1 MSGGCFLNKGMQGR
15 DGDPLSYKTATAV
28 TCVAMLPSIG
38 TSGFVQ
44 VNCSVSLPCTLILHT
59 LTLYPYTVTSQA

>member
-1 MSGGCFLNKGMQGR
+1 MDKSKLRLGSSRKAAGTVLLMSGGCFLNKGMQGR

-28 TCVAMLPSIG
+28 TCVAILPSTG

-44 VNCSVSLPCTLILHT
+44 VN
-59 LTLYPYTVTSQA
+59 